1 MQPNDANPVTY
12 GCASCSPAPPA
23 PPPAPPARGPC
34 CYLKRGS
41 SQVMAPAGFSAGFV
55 AGSREPCDCPSPGAA
70 RGMCPGDIISAG
82 STTLPRSSS
91 WLVSLFVQTS
101 PAGTRVEVVDGGWNL
116 TSVQFHEWM
125 ADQVVGA
132 YIGNPIAT
140 VVGNASVDPVS
151 GKRMWQRLVA
161 RLPATS
167 SPTDVAALQLRIT
180 PPPSDRDRFGATVWL
195 ANFTVFNDSLSS

>member
-12 GCASCSPAPPA
+12 GCASCPPVQPAPA
-23 PPPAPPARGPC
+23 ANEALGGPC

-151 GKRMWQRLVA
+151 GKRVWQRLVA

-167 SPTDVAALQLRIT
+167 SPTDVAALQLRII
-180 PPPSDRDRFGATVWL
+180 PPPSNGSRFGAMVWL